1 MRADACLLEPHTD
14 LAREDAPHVVT
25 SGDGAWV
32 VDIHGRRYL
41 EGVAGLW
48 CATLGFSEERLVE
61 AAHRQLRRLPFYG
74 SFDHRTHDVALE
86 LAARLVAMAPEPMAR
101 AFFAN
106 SGSEAI
112 DSAIKIAWLVGG
124 VLGCGERRKLIA
136 HDRGYHGSTVAAASL
151 TGLPRMHRGSGLPA
165 LPIVHVPAPDR
176 YRYGRPGESEE
187 EFGTRLAGEVE
198 RTILEEGPET
208 VAAFVSEPVLGAGGL
223 VVPPRAYFD
232 RLQEVLRRHGIL
244 FVVDE
249 VITGFG
255 RTGRMFGSETFGLR
269 PDMLVLAKGLSSGY
283 LPISALL
290 VSDEV
295 AAALVEASRAHGSFS
310 HGFTYSGHPVAA
322 AVALEALAI
331 YEEIDVATRARAA
344 GAILRRRLAPLACHP
359 LVGDVRGC
367 GLLAGVEL
375 VRDKR
380 TRTPFP
386 VDERV
391 GARVVARAQD
401 HGLILRAM
409 GDTVVFAPPLV
420 IRPHEIEHAVEL
432 FSRALDDVTCELLP
446 PAPPVRTDPGPLV
459 AAGR

>member
-1 MRADACLLEPHTD
+1 MRADARLLEPHTD
-14 LAREDAPHVVT
+14 LARDDAPHVVT
-25 SGDGAWV
+25 AGDGAWV
-32 VDIHGRRYL
+32 VDAHGRRYL

-61 AAHRQLRRLPFYG
+61 AAQRQLRRLPFYG
-74 SFDHRTHDVALE
+74 SFDHRTHDAAVE

-112 DSAIKIAWLVGG
+112 DSAIKVAWLVNAARGRP
-124 VLGCGERRKLIA
+124 ERRKLIA

-151 TGLPRMHRGSGLPA
+151 TGLPRMHRGFGLPA
-165 LPIVHVPAPDR
+165 LPVVHVQTPDR
-176 YRYGRPGESEE
+176 YRCGRPGESEE
-187 EFGTRLAGEVE
+187 EFGARLAGEVE

-232 RLQEVLRRHGIL
+232 RLQEVLSRYGVL

-255 RTGRMFGSETFGLR
+255 RTGRMFGSDTFGLR

-283 LPISALL
+283 MPISALL
-290 VSDEV
+290 VSGRL
-295 AAALVEASRAHGSFS
+295 AAALVEASRTFGPFS

-331 YEEIDVATRARAA
+331 YEEIDVAGLARGA
-344 GAILRRRLAPLACHP
+344 GAILRRRLAALADHP

-375 VRDKR
+375 VRDR
-380 TRTPFP
+380 RSREPFP
-386 VDERV
+386 AEERV
-391 GARVVARAQD
+391 GTRVVARARGR
-401 HGLILRAM
+401 GLILRAM
-409 GDTVVFAPPLV
+409 GDTIVFAPPLV
-420 IRPHEIEHAVEL
+420 IHPHEVEQAVEL
-432 FSRALDDVTCELLP
+432 FGHALDDVAGELLP
-446 PAPPVRTDPGPLV
+446 SAPGSAAVVPLAAV
-459 AAGR
+459 AR

>member
-1 MRADACLLEPHTD
+1 MRAEALLEPHTD
-14 LAREDAPHVVT
+14 LARADGPHVVT
-25 SGDGAWV
+25 AGDGAWV
-32 VDIHGRRYL
+32 VDEHGRRYL

-48 CATLGFSEERLVE
+48 CANLGFSAERLVD

-74 SFDHRTHDVALE
+74 SFDHRTHDVAVE
-86 LAARLVAMAPEPMAR
+86 LAARLVAMGPAPMAR
-101 AFFAN
+101 AFFCN
-106 SGSEAI
+106 SGSEAV
-112 DSAIKIAWLVGG
+112 DSAVKIAWLVNG
-124 VLGCGERRKLIA
+124 VRGRPERRKLIA

-151 TGLPRMHRGSGLPA
+151 TGLPRMHRGFGLPA
-165 LPIVHVPAPDR
+165 LPVVHVPTPDR
-176 YRYGRPGESEE
+176 YRNGLPGESEE
-187 EFGTRLAGEVE
+187 EFGARLAIEVE

-232 RLQEVLRRHGIL
+232 RLQEVLRRHDVL

-290 VSDEV
+290 VSDEL
-295 AAALVEASRAHGSFS
+295 AALLVEGSRTLGAFS

-322 AVALEALAI
+322 AVALEALAV
-331 YEEIDVATRARAA
+331 YEEIDVAARARDA
-344 GAILRRRLAPLACHP
+344 GSALRGRLAPFRDHP

-380 TRTPFP
+380 SREPFP
-386 VDERV
+386 VEHRV

-401 HGLILRAM
+401 RGLILRAM

-420 IRPHEIEHAVEL
+420 IGRDEIEQAVEM
-432 FSRALDDVTCELLP
+432 FGHALDDVAKELLAP
-446 PAPPVRTDPGPLV
+446 EARRPADPRPDLAVVR
-459 AAGR
+459 